1 MFGFGLWEILL
12 VVGLLV
18 LVFGASRAGKILG
31 TGVRVQRQVG
41 QVKQQLG
48 GAFSLRGLLQRFFRF

>member
-18 LVFGASRAGKILG
+18 VCFGASRTGKILG
-31 TGVRVQRQVG
+31 TGVRIQRQVG

-48 GAFSLRGLLQRFFRF
+48 GAFSLRGLLQRLFRF

>member
-18 LVFGASRAGKILG
+18 VCFGASRTGKILG
-31 TGVRVQRQVG
+31 TGVRLKRQADT
-41 QVKQQLG
+41 VKHQLG

>member
-1 MFGFGLWEILL
+1 MFGFGLWEVLLVIGLL
-12 VVGLLV
+12 VVC
-18 LVFGASRAGKILG
+18 FGASRTGKILG
-31 TGVRVQRQVG
+31 TGVRIQRQVG